1 MALKLHGRIV
11 AGLPKVQNLLGQ
23 LTRQRQLCSVQVT
36 HTFTS
41 QQVDKLSW
49 SIEPFAELAR
59 AAMGFGHGW
68 CGISLRCDEGDAKS
82 NLQIQLRLQAFGS
95 VRHVG
100 DKAQA
105 FSQLRLR
112 LYHRLTHQ
120 RLLAS
125 L

>member
-11 AGLPKVQNLLGQ
+11 TGLPKVKNLLGE

-49 SIEPFAELAR
+49 SIEAFAELSR
-59 AAMGFGHGW
+59 AAMGLGHGW
-68 CGISLRCDEGDAKS
+68 CGISLRCDEGHTKG
-82 NLQIQLRLQAFGS
+82 NLQIQLILQAVGS

-100 DKAQA
+100 DKA
-105 FSQLRLR
+105 
-112 LYHRLTHQ
+112 
-120 RLLAS
+120 
-125 L
+125 